1 MEKELTGFELE
12 KGREVTTHEL
22 DLAIKNLKEARDA
35 YDVAK
40 AISSEKHS
48 VVEKLEGALLGL
60 LDAADK
66 SVYEAEGIARVSVS
80 LKTQV
85 TTPKTIDEKER
96 FFKWVE
102 NKLGREGLLAY
113 QTVNYQ
119 SLNSLYNTA
128 MKEALDKGE
137 EWNGIDGLEMPT
149 VVKTLSMRAR

>member
-1 MEKELTGFELE
+1 MESGFELE
-12 KGREVTTHEL
+12 KREVTTAEL
-22 DLAIKNLKEARDA
+22 DEAVTAYKLAKEEYEKADA
-35 YDVAK
+35 V
-40 AISSEKHS
+40 SSEKHKEA
-48 VVEKLEGALLGL
+48 EKCKGKL
-60 LDAADK
+60 LDLLTAADK
-66 SVYEAEGIARVSVS
+66 SSYIVENVALVSVS

>member
-1 MEKELTGFELE
+1 METGFELE
-12 KGREVTTHEL
+12 TKEVTTQEL
-22 DLAIKNLKEARDA
+22 DEAVIAYKLAKDE
-35 YDVAK
+35 YDK
-40 AISSEKHS
+40 ASAVSSEKNS
-48 VVEKLEGALLGL
+48 
-60 LDAADK
+60 
-66 SVYEAEGIARVSVS
+66 EAEKKKQDLLNLLTAANKSSYIVENVALISVS

-102 NKLGREGLLAY
+102 NRLGREALIAY

-119 SLNSLYNTA
+119 SLNSLYNA
-128 MKEALDKGE
+128 EMKEALEKGE